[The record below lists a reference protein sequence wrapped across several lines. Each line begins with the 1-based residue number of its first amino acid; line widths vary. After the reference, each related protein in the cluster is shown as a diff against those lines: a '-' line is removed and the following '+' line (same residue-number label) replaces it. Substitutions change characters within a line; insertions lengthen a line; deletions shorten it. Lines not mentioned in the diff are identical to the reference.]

1 MSEQMHAA
9 LRRNFLV
16 NVVDG
21 AFFGFA
27 LGAASFVTVIPL
39 FVSQLT
45 GSAIVIALIPAIHTL
60 GWQLPQLLTAQHVA
74 RLKRYLP
81 FVLHISLHERV
92 PYVGLALVALFLPR
106 LRPEVALGIIF
117 ALLIWQAF
125 GGGFAATAWQSL
137 IAKIIPLHRLGL
149 FYGSQSAVASLGG
162 ALAAALAGWLLVILP
177 PPINFSATF
186 AIASVAMGLSW
197 VSIAATREAPHQV
210 ISSSSESIATY
221 LRRLPSVLRG
231 DQNFLWYLL
240 CRWVVQVG
248 LMGSAFYTVYA
259 VGTHGVN
266 EATVGLFTSIML
278 LAQMTLSPVVG
289 WLGDRWGHR
298 TVMALGTAVL
308 AGSALVAWGAPS
320 GGWFALVFLLLGAA
334 NAAQWAPAI
343 AIVIDFAPPGE
354 RQTYIGL
361 ANTVIAPAAIL
372 APLFGGWLADLAG
385 YNAAFLASAAGASV
399 AAFLL
404 FLVVRDPHRSIQDQ
418 TPLEEFRLEAA
429 E

>member
-1 MSEQMHAA
+1 MSEQMYAA

-45 GSAIVIALIPAIHTL
+45 GSAILIALIPAIHTL

-92 PYVGLALVALFLPR
+92 PYVGLALVALLLPR
-106 LRPEVALGIIF
+106 LSREVALMIIF
-117 ALLIWQAF
+117 ALLIWQGF

-137 IAKIIPLHRLGL
+137 IAKIIPSHRLGL
-149 FYGSQSAVASLGG
+149 FYGTQSAVSSLGG
-162 ALAAALAGWLLVILP
+162 ALAAALAGWLLVTLP
-177 PPINFSATF
+177 SPVNFAATF
-186 AIASVAMGLSW
+186 AAASVAMGLSW

-210 ISSSSESIATY
+210 ASSSFESTSTY
-221 LRRLPSVLRG
+221 LRRLPGVLRA
-231 DQNFLWYLL
+231 DRNFLWYLV
-240 CRWVVQVG
+240 CRWIVQVG

-259 VGTHGVN
+259 VGTHGVT

-278 LAQMTLSPVVG
+278 LSQMALSPFVG

-298 TVMALGTAVL
+298 TVMALGTVIL
-308 AGSALVAWGAPS
+308 AASALIAWGAPS
-320 GGWFALVFLLLGAA
+320 GSWFALVFLLLGAA
-334 NAAQWAPAI
+334 NATQWAPAI
-343 AIVIDFAPPGE
+343 AIVIDFAPPGA

-361 ANTVIAPAAIL
+361 ANTIIAPAAIL

-385 YNAAFLASAAGASV
+385 YNAAFLASTVGAVLAAL
-399 AAFLL
+399 LL
-404 FLVVRDPHRSIQDQ
+404 FLVVRDPRHPSHVQA
-418 TPLEEFRLEAA
+418 PLEEWRLETV